1 MAESADWDRLVLG
14 ETSWTKDL
22 STARTAA
29 AGTIRVKCVSAFGAA
44 LLSGLD
50 RERNLTK
57 TSAASPR
64 ICRTRSLVSIDSH
77 DRRILACVT
86 CTIGRA
92 AADLPMDA
100 PRRPALLP

>member
-22 STARTAA
+22 STARTAD

-44 LLSGLD
+44 PQSGLD

-57 TSAASPR
+57 QVPPPRGSAVP
-64 ICRTRSLVSIDSH
+64 
-77 DRRILACVT
+77 DRP
-86 CTIGRA
+86 IGHY
-92 AADLPMDA
+92 PMGTQ
-100 PRRPALLP
+100 PNWIEIINLK